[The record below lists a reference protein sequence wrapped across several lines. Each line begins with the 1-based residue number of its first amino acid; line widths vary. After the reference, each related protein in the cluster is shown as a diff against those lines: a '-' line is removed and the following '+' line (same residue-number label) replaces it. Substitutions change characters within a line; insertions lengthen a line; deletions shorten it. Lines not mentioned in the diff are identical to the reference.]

1 MLLLDFV
8 ACVGS
13 LLPQQPTDNTTEQ
26 TQQVV
31 NDNADTVELSGE
43 DSIITKLETD
53 LTQTKAQ
60 LAEQHDL
67 MLRIK
72 AEADNIRRR
81 ASMDVEK
88 AHKFALE
95 KFAAD
100 LLPVVDNL
108 ERALAFINRED
119 EALKGVVE
127 GVELTMKS
135 FLDTVAKYGVNQI
148 DPLGQPFNPELH
160 QAMSIQPSADVAPN
174 SVTFVMQKGYELNG
188 RLLRPAMVGVSKAP
202 D

>member
-1 MLLLDFV
+1 MTEQ
-8 ACVGS
+8 
-13 LLPQQPTDNTTEQ
+13 QQPTDNTTEQ

-43 DSIITKLETD
+43 DSIITKLETE

-95 KFAAD
+95 KFAGD

-108 ERALAFINRED
+108 ERALGFINRED
-119 EALKGVVE
+119 EALKGVIE
-127 GVELTMKS
+127 GVELTLKS
-135 FLDTVAKYGVNQI
+135 FLDTVAKFGVNQI
-148 DPLGQPFNPELH
+148 DPQGQPFNPELH

-174 SVTFVMQKGYELNG
+174 TVTFVMQKGYELNG

-202 D
+202 E